1 MEPLEAKRL
10 LSKYLFA
17 CNPVGQ
23 PRHITMVAVG
33 PKLRNGR
40 PTGEMAII
48 IGVAKKLPPQMLQSS
63 SSFEANMRLWRSLM
77 PLQANA
83 HLVMIPPEIAGIKTD
98 VQEKPIYQHFSSS
111 VCGVLAEVQAAITEL
126 QAAYGCSSNGNGSS
140 IQNRQKF
147 RPTIPAGA
155 STILHGSTACT
166 LTGWVIDKA
175 TGLYRAI
182 VAHHCGEDFTN
193 CTPAPAGSVWVQPS
207 PMDGGSD
214 ADHWATRGTEEVD
227 MKDAHVDAFVLD
239 PEDQAMFTNEIVGL
253 GTIDGKALD
262 PQQGEMASMSGRT
275 SGVIQGV
282 ITSPSADVSINYEG
296 CGILTKEDTV
306 ITQLPAQG
314 GDSGSPCVLTRD
326 GKQLIFGQLIAGG
339 SGEGVAFKIQYIEE
353 GYKCDFDISQAPPS
367 PPTPPNPPSPTE
379 EVQYSV
385 DDGLTWQTA
394 ESIIVKPVPAS

>member
-1 MEPLEAKRL
+1 
-10 LSKYLFA
+10 
-17 CNPVGQ
+17 
-23 PRHITMVAVG
+23 MVAVG
-33 PKLRNGR
+33 PKLRNGK
-40 PTGEMAII
+40 PTGETAII
-48 IGVAKKLPPQMLQSS
+48 VGVAKKLLPEKLLGPH
-63 SSFEANMRLWRSLM
+63 SFYSNVSMYHYNKRLKL
-77 PLQANA
+77 NA
-83 HLVMIPPEIAGIKTD
+83 HLQMIPPDIFGIKTD
-98 VQEKPIYQHFSSS
+98 VQEKQVYQHFSSS
-111 VCGVLAEVQAAITEL
+111 ICQTLATIQAAIAQI
-126 QAAYGCSSNGNGSS
+126 QAAYGCSSSNGGGS
-140 IQNRQKF
+140 IANRNRF

-175 TGLYRAI
+175 TGKYRAI

-214 ADHWATRGTEEVD
+214 TDHWAVRGAEEVD
-227 MKDAHVDAFVLD
+227 MKDDHVDAFILD

-296 CGILTKEDTV
+296 CGVLTKKDTV
-306 ITQLPAQG
+306 ITQLAAQG
-314 GDSGSPCVLTRD
+314 GDSGSPCVLTRN

-339 SGEGVAFKIQYIEE
+339 AGEGVAFKIGYIEE
-353 GYKCDFDISQAPPS
+353 GYNCDFDISQAQPPS
-367 PPTPPNPPSPTE
+367 PPPPPTE
-379 EVQYSV
+379 EVQFST

-394 ESIIVKPVPAS
+394 ESVIVRPVPSS